1 MRSNAYASLIQRAS
15 KQLSKA
21 DIPDAVREARL
32 LMLLASKLT
41 PAELIARENDAAD
54 PHYIAAFES
63 ALQMRLKRRPLAH
76 IAGQTEFYGLA
87 LKTDTRALIPRAD
100 SEIVVDLALGLLAA
114 GAARHIA
121 DLGAGTGALLAAILA
136 QRPLATGVAVEASP
150 EAVLLAREN
159 LDLHEMTGRADI
171 FQGSWSDWS
180 GWSRCDLIISNP
192 PYIRSDIIPE
202 LAPEVRD
209 HDPIEALD
217 GGPDGLDAYREIIAI
232 AATAMTSGAHLVF
245 EIGYDQ
251 KQAISALLVEA
262 GFVDLQH
269 KQDLG
274 GQDRA
279 IAARKT

>member
-1 MRSNAYASLIQRAS
+1 MRSNSYASLIQRAS

-41 PAELIARENDAAD
+41 PAELLARENDAAA
-54 PHYIAAFES
+54 PRHIAAG
-63 ALQMRLKRRPLAH
+63 LGNLLNKRVEDVA
-76 IAGQTEFYGLA
+76 
-87 LKTDTRALIPRAD
+87 IPRAD
-100 SEIVVDLALGLLAA
+100 IDAISSDSDLYALRADSEFVVDLALGLLAD
-114 GAARHIA
+114 GAACYIA

-150 EAVLLAREN
+150 EAVVLAREN

-251 KQAISALLVEA
+251 KQAVSALLVEA